1 MEPITVILI
10 AALTSGLSEVGKS
23 AAKDA
28 YGAVKDKLADL
39 MGRESEPLQ
48 ALEKLEKAPDSA
60 PLQQALNSQLSTNN
74 LTEEPDL
81 KGLIEALTQALA
93 ESQSGQA
100 SLAKFNIKA
109 NNIGMVVD
117 KADNITMNFN

>member
-10 AALTSGLSEVGKS
+10 AALTSGLSEVGKT

-28 YGAVKDKLADL
+28 YGAVKDKLSDL

-48 ALEKLEKAPDSA
+48 VLDKLEKAPDSA
-60 PLQQALNSQLSTNN
+60 PLQQALNSQLSNN
-74 LTEEPDL
+74 SLTEEPDL

-109 NNIGMVVD
+109 EKIGIVTENANNMTI
-117 KADNITMNFN
+117 NFN